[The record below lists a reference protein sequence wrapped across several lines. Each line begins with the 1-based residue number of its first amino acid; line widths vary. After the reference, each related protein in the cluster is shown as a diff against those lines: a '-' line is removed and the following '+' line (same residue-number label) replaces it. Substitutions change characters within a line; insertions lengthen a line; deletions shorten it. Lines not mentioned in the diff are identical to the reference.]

1 MSAPVIMGS
10 SLLGSSLL
18 GAKSASDVSKSKEAM
33 SQAQV
38 DEMARQFDITTPQA
52 YKQFLMST
60 GLGAEG
66 LGEQKRQFNVGLGSS
81 DVLRKAYQEAIGKAE
96 GGFGESEK
104 KFYDT
109 TGKTPEELL
118 QLKQDIAEGS
128 AEGIQSATGQI
139 ESSLAKQGVR
149 GGQAGTLL
157 GRATGKMGTE
167 AQRDIN
173 RVIAQDA
180 SQRQAQRAGYES
192 MLGQMGKQFLLSPT
206 TAQQTKVE
214 GETGDVFKEVG
225 EETQPEATATQVT
238 AESELSKLLADEGK
252 APEEV
257 TPEPAVVV
265 QNELDSLNSITG
277 RTNYRANPDGSISN
291 GNTVIPKEVYEEAK
305 KMYTKPIRLLNYLEK
320 YGKGGQG

>member
-1 MSAPVIMGS
+1 
-10 SLLGSSLL
+10 
-18 GAKSASDVSKSKEAM
+18 
-33 SQAQV
+33 
-38 DEMARQFDITTPQA
+38 
-52 YKQFLMST
+52 
-60 GLGAEG
+60 
-66 LGEQKRQFNVGLGSS
+66 
-81 DVLRKAYQEAIGKAE
+81 
-96 GGFGESEK
+96 
-104 KFYDT
+104 
-109 TGKTPEELL
+109 
-118 QLKQDIAEGS
+118 
-128 AEGIQSATGQI
+128 
-139 ESSLAKQGVR
+139 
-149 GGQAGTLL
+149 
-157 GRATGKMGTE
+157 MGTE

-238 AESELSKLLADEGK
+238 AESELSKLLSDEGK

-291 GNTVIPKEVYEEAK
+291 GNTVIPKEVYEKAK